1 MTDDLTDIAGGDL
14 RRARLLRDHLT
25 QLTHASDP
33 RLREMAKAVL
43 NGEVSLRQASRS
55 ETYSAAISDAFNT
68 FWTTYQ
74 EMSPEERAELTGQGY
89 EHIERPS

>member
-1 MTDDLTDIAGGDL
+1 
-14 RRARLLRDHLT
+14 
-25 QLTHASDP
+25 
-33 RLREMAKAVL
+33 MAEAVL
-43 NGEVSLRQASRS
+43 NGEVSLRQASQCD
-55 ETYSAAISDAFNT
+55 TYSAAIGDAFNT